1 VETTVT
7 YPPFRQA
14 RKLQA
19 LNKERNKGKDGDRP
33 EWRVLKPDELPEFR
47 QRETPSE
54 KKQWSCMHCWRA
66 GEVISSGRGKGFSEI
81 KAHITTM

>member
-1 VETTVT
+1 MT
-7 YPPFRQA
+7 YLPFRQA

-19 LNKERNKGKDGDRP
+19 HNKEKSKP

-81 KAHITTM
+81 KVHIMTT